1 MTTPRNKL
9 VLTTPSDLEIKM
21 EREFNA
27 PRDLIFEAF
36 TKPEHV
42 RQWWG
47 PCALMMTVC
56 DMDVRVGGDY
66 RYELQAEDGSISP
79 FKGTYREITPPS
91 KLVYTFIY
99 DVEPY
104 NSHTAVVTIAFDDL
118 GGRTKMT
125 EVILCESNMARD
137 GILGS
142 GMEYGATMSMDQLE
156 DLLARLQGTS
166 A

>member
-1 MTTPRNKL
+1 MNVPRNKM
-9 VLTTPSDLEIKM
+9 VLSTPSDLEIM
-21 EREFNA
+21 MVREFNA
-27 PRDLIFEAF
+27 PRNLIFEAF

-47 PCALMMTVC
+47 PCTLTMIVC
-56 DMDVRVGGDY
+56 DMDVRVGGAY
-66 RYELQAEDGSISP
+66 RYELKDQDGNLSP
-79 FKGTYREITPPS
+79 FKGVYQEITPPS

-104 NSHTAVVTIAFDDL
+104 NSHTATVTITFDES
-118 GGRTKMT
+118 GGATKMT
-125 EVILCESNMARD
+125 EVISCESVMARD

-142 GMEYGATMSMDQLE
+142 GMEYGAAMAMDQLE
-156 DLLARLQGTS
+156 DLLARLQGTR

>member
-1 MTTPRNKL
+1 MITPRNKM
-9 VLTTPSDLEIKM
+9 VLTTPSDLEIKL

-47 PCALMMTVC
+47 PCTLTMTVC
-56 DMDVRVGGDY
+56 DMDVRVGGAY
-66 RYELQAEDGSISP
+66 RFELKGQDGHLSP
-79 FKGTYREITPPS
+79 FKGEFREITPPS
-91 KLVYTFIY
+91 RLAYTFIY

-104 NSHTAVVTIAFDDL
+104 SSHTAMVTIDFDDL
-118 GGRTKMT
+118 GERTKMT
-125 EVILCESNMARD
+125 EVILCESLMARD

-142 GMEYGATMSMDQLE
+142 GMEYGATMAMDQLE

-166 A
+166 V